1 MKILLKNISLLFFF
15 LILVF
20 LIPQTYAYDC
30 YSASNA
36 GTVAPD
42 NGSVCANMYIVPS
55 TSGAGAKKLKNATHS
70 GSNAYIY
77 GGVRYYL
84 GEVTGEKKVF
94 TGQVVNFNR
103 VFIIRKV

>member
-1 MKILLKNISLLFFF
+1 MKTLIKNISLLFFF
-15 LILVF
+15 LIFLVF
-20 LIPQTYAYDC
+20 SNSSKSYAYDC

-70 GSNAYIY
+70 GSNAYILH

-84 GEVTGEKKVF
+84 GEVTGE
-94 TGQVVNFNR
+94 
-103 VFIIRKV
+103 RKSLLAK